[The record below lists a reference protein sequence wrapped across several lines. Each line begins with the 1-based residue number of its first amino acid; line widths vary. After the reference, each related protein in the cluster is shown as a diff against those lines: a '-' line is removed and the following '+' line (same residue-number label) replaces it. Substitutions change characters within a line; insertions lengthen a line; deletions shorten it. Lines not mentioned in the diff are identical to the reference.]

1 MPPATGPGISGR
13 HVGKTIV
20 LGVTGSIAAYKS
32 VGLARRLMAE
42 GATVHVVMTGTAQR
56 FVGPLT
62 FEALTGHPVGTDLF
76 APSREEVGVG
86 GASAGPPP
94 TRMIMPH
101 LALAEAADLVV
112 IAPASA
118 HCVAKLAHGLADD
131 LLSTLVLAATCPVL
145 VVPAMDGGMWD
156 HAAVRDNVIT
166 LRARGVTV
174 LEPDIG
180 PLASGKVGKG
190 RFPEEDAILAA
201 IAGALTPRKDYR
213 GRRVLVTAGP
223 TQEALDPVR
232 FLSNRSSGKMGWALA
247 EAARERG
254 ADVVLVAG
262 PTALPPPAGVSYV
275 PVVTAEEMRKAVTV
289 RVPDADVL
297 VMAAAVADFRPA
309 RPARSKVP
317 KDRLG
322 GAKGL
327 KLALE
332 PTRDILKDLP
342 PRLAGQVVVG
352 FAAETDDL
360 ISKAGRKLA
369 EKALDLIVANDVTE
383 AGAGFGTDTNRA
395 TLLDRTGRC
404 VALPLLSK
412 RDLAHRILDTVLALP
427 QGKARS

>member
-1 MPPATGPGISGR
+1 MPPSTGPAIPGR

-20 LGVTGSIAAYKS
+20 LGVTGSIAAYKA
-32 VGLARRLMAE
+32 VALARRLMAE
-42 GATVHVVMTGTAQR
+42 GATVHVVMTRTAQR
-56 FVGPLT
+56 FVGAPT
-62 FEALTGHPVGTDLF
+62 FQALTGRPVGTELF
-76 APSREEVGVG
+76 SQDG
-86 GASAGPPP
+86 G
-94 TRMIMPH
+94 MPH

-112 IAPASA
+112 VAPASA
-118 HCVAKLAHGLADD
+118 HCVAKLAHGFADD

-156 HAAVRDNVIT
+156 QAAVRDNVIT
-166 LRARGVTV
+166 LRGRGVTV

-180 PLASGKVGKG
+180 PLASGRVGKG

-201 IAGALTPRKDYR
+201 VAGALTPRKDYR

-232 FLSNRSSGKMGWALA
+232 FLSNRSSGKMGWAVA

-262 PTALPPPAGVSYV
+262 PTVLPPPAGVSHV
-275 PVVTAEEMRKAVTV
+275 PIVTAEEMRKAVAV
-289 RVPDADVL
+289 RFPDADVL

-309 RPARSKVP
+309 RPARGKVP
-317 KDRLG
+317 KGRLG

-342 PRLAGQVVVG
+342 PRRAGQIVVG

-383 AGAGFGTDTNRA
+383 PGAGFGTDTNRA

-404 VALPLLSK
+404 VALPLMSK

-427 QGKARS
+427 PGKARS